1 MYSKN
6 FSSYRAGGF
15 GQIDPFDR
23 RSAFEVPRSD
33 TANIP
38 KNYRGIY
45 FSQKKPEVKKSEIEE
60 SVIRHTAIETKE
72 KAPEP
77 RGRQMPMALPPPRS
91 EVKAEHRAPAEEKTK
106 EHKEKKEGGDSHR
119 LDLEELLIAGLIVVL
134 LREGAND
141 MLPLELALLL
151 L

>member
-6 FSSYRAGGF
+6 SSPYRDGGF
-15 GQIDPFDR
+15 GQIDPFERKSSFD
-23 RSAFEVPRSD
+23 VPRSD

-45 FSQKKPEVKKSEIEE
+45 FSQKKPELKKKDTEE
-60 SVIRHTAIETKE
+60 SVIRHAAPERRE
-72 KAPEP
+72 KALES
-77 RGRQMPMALPPPRS
+77 RERQMPIALPPPRS
-91 EVKAEHRAPAEEKTK
+91 EMKSEKREPDFDKA
-106 EHKEKKEGGDSHR
+106 KKESGDSHK
-119 LDLEELLIAGLIVVL
+119 LDLEELLIAGLIIVL

>member
-6 FSSYRAGGF
+6 FSPYRAGAF
-15 GQIDPFDR
+15 EQIDPFERKSSFD
-23 RSAFEVPRSD
+23 VPRSD

-60 SVIRHTAIETKE
+60 SVIRHA
-72 KAPEP
+72 APEP
-77 RGRQMPMALPPPRS
+77 REKTPEVRERQVPVALPPPRD
-91 EVKAEHRAPAEEKTK
+91 EDKPERREPAKKPEHQVKK
-106 EHKEKKEGGDSHR
+106 DSGESNR

>member
-15 GQIDPFDR
+15 GQIDPFERKSSFD
-23 RSAFEVPRSD
+23 VPRSD

-60 SVIRHTAIETKE
+60 SVIRHAAPEVRE
-72 KAPEP
+72 KAPEV
-77 RGRQMPMALPPPRS
+77 RERQAPAALPPPRCDA
-91 EVKAEHRAPAEEKTK
+91 KPEKCDSCEDK
-106 EHKEKKEGGDSHR
+106 PKKESTDSR